1 MFSVKKGMLGLFE
14 SNKRQKEC
22 LNNGRRQK
30 AKIDKTHKSNNK
42 AASHFCCVLFLA
54 LLPLPRIIRL
64 IGFVVSLAF
73 VIGEIFLEAV
83 LVFILIK
90 RRNELNEKTKKVILI
105 FSVVLPI
112 VSIALIILLL
122 LFIYPDDSMY

>member
-1 MFSVKKGMLGLFE
+1 MEEDRK
-14 SNKRQKEC
+14 QK
-22 LNNGRRQK
+22 LIRLIK
-30 AKIDKTHKSNNK
+30 VITKLLPI
-42 AASHFCCVLFLA
+42 FVVFFFMA

-90 RRNELNEKTKKVILI
+90 RRNELNGKTKK
-105 FSVVLPI
+105 
-112 VSIALIILLL
+112 
-122 LFIYPDDSMY
+122 